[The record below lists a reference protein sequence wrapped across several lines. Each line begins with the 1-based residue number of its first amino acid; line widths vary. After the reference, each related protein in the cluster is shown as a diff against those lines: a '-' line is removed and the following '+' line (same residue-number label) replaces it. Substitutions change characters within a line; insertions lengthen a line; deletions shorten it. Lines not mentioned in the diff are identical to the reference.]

1 MRRRRRH
8 IQGNFAANCV
18 RGALATSARFATKFC
33 RRGFQRAAEPS
44 TACGGYSE
52 AEQGQRS
59 QSASAIYGAPR
70 DAGTATRR
78 NSRVRQLPC
87 AAVAPFAACRGTR
100 HAARARRSAGR
111 TVAYYTS
118 LCRACPAPRR
128 KKGQI
133 FVSVIDCT
141 EKSGKSDSLRIKGEL
156 YISKM
161 ASLLDCYVRD
171 GFSIVLVSFCRAEGD
186 EDAILRILEHK

>member
-8 IQGNFAANCV
+8 RQGNFAVNCV
-18 RGALATSARFATKFC
+18 RGALATSARFAAKFC

-70 DAGTATRR
+70 DADTATRR

-87 AAVAPFAACRGTR
+87 AAVALFAACRGTR
-100 HAARARRSAGR
+100 HAEPPGFPFGGGR
-111 TVAYYTS
+111 GTMAETS
-118 LCRACPAPRR
+118 APRAPESRPGPGKR
-128 KKGQI
+128 KRKRNVNDECDPCRMRRKLLRHGQRRPDRK
-133 FVSVIDCT
+133 SV
-141 EKSGKSDSLRIKGEL
+141 
-156 YISKM
+156 
-161 ASLLDCYVRD
+161 V
-171 GFSIVLVSFCRAEGD
+171 
-186 EDAILRILEHK
+186 

>member
-1 MRRRRRH
+1 MIRLRPPATVLAGGRFGLSKKLKTSPSADMRRRRRH
-8 IQGNFAANCV
+8 RQGNFAANCV
-18 RGALATSARFATKFC
+18 RGALATSARFAVKFC

-87 AAVAPFAACRGTR
+87 AAVAPFAACRVSR
-100 HAARARRSAGR
+100 HAVTSPGRHSCRGAFCVVRAKFYKLSTIPAR
-111 TVAYYTS
+111 
-118 LCRACPAPRR
+118 RR
-128 KKGQI
+128 KKCVPPRTGGP
-133 FVSVIDCT
+133 T
-141 EKSGKSDSLRIKGEL
+141 PP
-156 YISKM
+156 
-161 ASLLDCYVRD
+161 
-171 GFSIVLVSFCRAEGD
+171 
-186 EDAILRILEHK
+186 